1 MAITIKKEA
10 VIWVKKEKIYSLLS
24 LWKKLERAVLALSE
38 MDNPGPRVQEL
49 RNDELKEA
57 GCKEESITHTGAF
70 LIRKG
75 SIRALSLPQHHPEG
89 GQVEVQQ
96 ESLIQ
101 VAFANEQVLM
111 TCLVSFPR
119 TTHYSSF
126 IGSCYL
132 LNSKGQRTTIKTC
145 SISVPIPAGQE
156 NQTAKESYR
165 CDIEPYKAASGTYY
179 CEANW
184 TSLTQKG
191 HGTFV
196 LVRDTGY
203 LEHSPITW
211 TCLVTLTTLL
221 AALSITTT
229 ALLLWK
235 RKVVCPKRSQP
246 QSFPVLGVRAPATS
260 GSSEPSG
267 SIYTCLESHQPD
279 IYSVLENDTHS
290 PIPENSPT
298 AKPKST
304 NSEPAR
310 DRHRSEDCEKPGRRK
325 KKMKDTT
332 PKQET
337 PEETFD
343 TLVFNTYPKPPPL
356 PPNTQ
361 GKELRWDNKEALQ
374 GCPPLAYSDSKLLT
388 RLVCVTSSLSA
399 A

>member
-1 MAITIKKEA
+1 MASNTNIIFLFL
-10 VIWVKKEKIYSLLS
+10 WLL
-24 LWKKLERAVLALSE
+24 
-38 MDNPGPRVQEL
+38 
-49 RNDELKEA
+49 
-57 GCKEESITHTGAF
+57 
-70 LIRKG
+70 
-75 SIRALSLPQHHPEG
+75 QHGEG
-89 GQVEVQQ
+89 RQVEVQQ
-96 ESLIQ
+96 EPLIQ

-111 TCLVSFPR
+111 TCVVSFPR
-119 TTHYSSF
+119 TTQYSSF

-132 LNSKGQRTTIKTC
+132 LNSKGQRTTIKTYP
-145 SISVPIPAGQE
+145 ISVPIPAGQE

-165 CDIEPYKAASGTYY
+165 CDIEPFKAASGTYY

-184 TSLTQKG
+184 TRVTQKG

-203 LEHSPITW
+203 LETSSITW
-211 TCLVTLTTLL
+211 RFLVTLTTVL
-221 AALSITTT
+221 AILSITAT

-246 QSFPVLGVRAPATS
+246 QSSPDLGVRAPATS

-290 PIPENSPT
+290 PAPENSPT

-310 DRHRSEDCEKPGRRK
+310 DRHRSEDCEKAGRK
-325 KKMKDTT
+325 KKKMRDTA

-337 PEETFD
+337 PEEIFD
-343 TLVFNTYPKPPPL
+343 TLYENI
-356 PPNTQ
+356 
-361 GKELRWDNKEALQ
+361 
-374 GCPPLAYSDSKLLT
+374 
-388 RLVCVTSSLSA
+388 
-399 A
+399 